1 MELRKSPLTS
11 IFHFVHEHFIWLLVG
26 SYAVAALWPAPGLE
40 VRDVSFGSVVLLGE
54 RTTVSLPVLMLA
66 ALLFNAGL
74 GVQATQLRNLAR
86 RPAMLPV
93 GLAANLLIP
102 IAFIFGVTRLMG
114 LWHNPDEVQNIL
126 VGLALV
132 ASMPIA
138 GSSTAWSQNADGN
151 LALSLGLVLGS
162 TLLSPL
168 TTPLALH
175 AVGLMASGEYAAIL
189 HDLADSGTGT
199 FLVVGVILPSLGGI
213 AVRLAIGGRRVAAIK
228 PRLRLVNS
236 AILLLLNYSNAS
248 VSLPPTIARPDPDF
262 LAVTLGIVV
271 SLCLLAFASG
281 WGIARVLH
289 ATGDQRISLMFG
301 LGMNNN
307 GTGLVLASM
316 VLADHPRVMLP
327 IIFYNLI
334 QHLVAGAAYSAIGR
348 RREVPDEPGIT
359 EGRGY
364 SAPMWAPFSA
374 TERLIRRA
382 RGMIPSART
391 AQSQKAS
398 R

>member
-1 MELRKSPLTS
+1 MIPGEGTQMMESRQSPHPSLS
-11 IFHFVHEHFIWLLVG
+11 HLVHEHFIWLLLG
-26 SYAVAALWPAPGLE
+26 SYAAAALWPALGLM
-40 VRDVSFGSVVLLGE
+40 VRDVSFGSVALLGE

-66 ALLFNAGL
+66 SLLFNAGL
-74 GVQATQLRNLAR
+74 GVQTSQLRKLAR
-86 RPAMLPV
+86 RPAMLLA

-102 IAFIFGVTRLMG
+102 IAFIFGVTRAMG
-114 LWHNPDEVQNIL
+114 PWHNPDEVQQIL
-126 VGLALV
+126 IGLALV

-175 AVGLMASGEYAAIL
+175 AVGLMARGDYAAIL

-199 FLVVGVILPSLGGI
+199 FLAVGVILPSLGGI
-213 AVRLAIGGRRVAAIK
+213 AARLALGERRAGAIK

-248 VSLPPTIARPDPDF
+248 LSLPQAIARPDADF
-262 LAVTLGIVV
+262 LVVTVGIVLG
-271 SLCLLAFASG
+271 SCLVAFASG
-281 WGIARVLH
+281 WGIARVLD
-289 ATGDQRISLMFG
+289 ATPDQRTSLMFG

-327 IIFYNLI
+327 IIVYNLV
-334 QHLVAGAAYSAIGR
+334 QHLVAAAADRVIRRGR
-348 RREVPDEPGIT
+348 TPGGRTTGISPVPASNRPPAGNRPSPRYRWRT
-359 EGRGY
+359 RTPA
-364 SAPMWAPFSA
+364 SAPS
-374 TERLIRRA
+374 
-382 RGMIPSART
+382 
-391 AQSQKAS
+391 
-398 R
+398 

>member
-1 MELRKSPLTS
+1 MESRKSPQASLS
-11 IFHFVHEHFIWLLVG
+11 HLVHEHFLALLFS
-26 SYAVAALWPAPGLE
+26 SYALAAFWPALGLE
-40 VRDVSFGSVVLLGE
+40 IRDVSFGSVSLLGE
-54 RTTVSLPVLMLA
+54 QTRVSLPVLMLA

-74 GVQATQLRNLAR
+74 GVQTSQLRSLAR
-86 RPAMLPV
+86 RPAMLLA
-93 GLAANLLIP
+93 GLSANLLIP
-102 IAFIFGVTRLMG
+102 IAFIFVVTRVMG

-126 VGLALV
+126 IGLALV

-175 AVGLMASGEYAAIL
+175 AVGLMARGDYALIL
-189 HDLADSGTGT
+189 HDLAASGTGT
-199 FLVVGVILPSLGGI
+199 FLIVGVILPSLGGV
-213 AVRLAIGGRRVAAIK
+213 ATRWALGERRAAGIK

-248 VSLPPTIARPDPDF
+248 VSLPQTIAQPDGDF
-262 LAVTLGIVV
+262 LVVTLVIVL

-281 WGIARVLH
+281 WGIARVLD
-289 ATGDQRISLMFG
+289 APRDQRTSLMFG

-334 QHLVAGAAYSAIGR
+334 QHLVAGATDHLLSRTSPSSVARPGR
-348 RREVPDEPGIT
+348 RIPEIAMRREAVGQ
-359 EGRGY
+359 G
-364 SAPMWAPFSA
+364 
-374 TERLIRRA
+374 
-382 RGMIPSART
+382 
-391 AQSQKAS
+391 S

>member
-1 MELRKSPLTS
+1 VP
-11 IFHFVHEHFIWLLVG
+11 
-26 SYAVAALWPAPGLE
+26 
-40 VRDVSFGSVVLLGE
+40 
-54 RTTVSLPVLMLA
+54 
-66 ALLFNAGL
+66 
-74 GVQATQLRNLAR
+74 
-86 RPAMLPV
+86 
-93 GLAANLLIP
+93 
-102 IAFIFGVTRLMG
+102 
-114 LWHNPDEVQNIL
+114 NIL
-126 VGLALV
+126 VGRALV

-175 AVGLMASGEYAAIL
+175 AVGLMASEDYAAIL
-189 HDLADSGTGT
+189 HGLADSGTGT

-248 VSLPPTIARPDPDF
+248 VSLPQAITRPDLDF

-289 ATGDQRISLMFG
+289 ATGDQRTSLMFG

-334 QHLVAGAAYSAIGR
+334 QHLVAGAAQYAIGR
-348 RREVPDEPGIT
+348 MKILDEPRIELRVPILT
-359 EGRGY
+359 VTSYDR
-364 SAPMWAPFSA
+364 SHP
-374 TERLIRRA
+374 
-382 RGMIPSART
+382 PSILH
-391 AQSQKAS
+391 
-398 R
+398 